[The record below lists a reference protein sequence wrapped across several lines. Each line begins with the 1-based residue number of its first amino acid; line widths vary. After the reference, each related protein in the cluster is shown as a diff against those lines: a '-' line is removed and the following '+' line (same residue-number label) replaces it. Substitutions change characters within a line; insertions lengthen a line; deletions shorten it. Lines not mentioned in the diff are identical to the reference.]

1 MRQITPEEKEA
12 EVQWLGGMLKLWL
25 DDEWSLQEPHKE
37 LGLRAAEKCTAM
49 RLEGVRGDGLARHGR
64 RRRTHRV

>member
-37 LGLRAAEKCTAM
+37 CGQRRDDASLR
-49 RLEGVRGDGLARHGR
+49 VRFRQ
-64 RRRTHRV
+64 TYQSST